1 MNHRSSPRVADALRS
16 FHLDD
21 RPRSAEPAGLASY
34 LRWCS
39 TPGVSVAIVDDGSPA
54 STWCAGVRDTNTE
67 QPVDPTTL
75 FQAGSISKS
84 VAAACALRLVAEG
97 VVGLDDDLRDRL
109 RSWRL
114 PDNDGWVPNITLRQL
129 LSHTAGLTVHGFPGY
144 PPGQRVPTLPE
155 VLDGVGNT
163 PPVFVTTM
171 PGLQFSYSGGGYCI
185 MQQLLVDVTEMPFA
199 ELAYELVLDPTGMTD
214 STYEQ
219 PLPRD
224 RADAAA
230 SGHRSGGRPVS
241 GRWHTYPEQAAAGLW
256 TTPSDLARF
265 FVAIRDSRTGRPGTL
280 LPQELA
286 EQMAT
291 PYASNVPYGLG
302 LQLASDGEP
311 PSIGHSGSDEGFRAY
326 AVLYDTGQGAVVMT
340 NSDAGGELF
349 SEVIQPALT
358 EHLGWPTRAT
368 DAAASSTAGSHV
380 LAGRYR
386 AEQGTIELRA
396 CGDDLEL
403 RALGQPPVRLVR
415 DADGRWRCVTLRLDA
430 TFPDLRTLVL
440 HQHAQYV
447 EDVTATRVD

>member
-1 MNHRSSPRVADALRS
+1 MNHRRGGTVTDALRS

-34 LRWCS
+34 LRWWS
-39 TPGVSVAIVDDGSPA
+39 TPGVSIAIIDDGSPA
-54 STWCAGVRDTNTE
+54 TTWCAGVRDSNTE
-67 QPVDPTTL
+67 QPVDPSTL

-84 VAAACALRLVAEG
+84 VAAACALRLVAES
-97 VVGLDDDLRDRL
+97 VIGLDDDIHDRL

-114 PDNDGWVPNITLRQL
+114 PHNDGWLPHITLRQL

-144 PPGQRVPTLPE
+144 PAGQRVPTLPE

-171 PGLQFSYSGGGYCI
+171 PGLQFSYSGGGYCV
-185 MQQLLVDVTEMPFA
+185 MQQLLVDMTEMPFA
-199 ELAYELVLDPTGMTD
+199 ELAYELVLDPAGMTD

-224 RADAAA
+224 RDDAAA
-230 SGHRSGGRPVS
+230 SGHRFGGRPVS

-256 TTPSDLARF
+256 TTPSDLATF
-265 FVAIRDSRTGRPGTL
+265 FVAIRHSRAGRPDAL

-302 LQLASDGEP
+302 LQLGPDDKP
-311 PSIGHSGSDEGFRAY
+311 PSIGHSGSDEGFRAD
-326 AVLYDTGQGAVVMT
+326 AVLHDTGQGAVIMT
-340 NSDAGGELF
+340 NSDVGGELIT
-349 SEVIQPALT
+349 EVIRPALVD
-358 EHLGWPTRAT
+358 HLGWPTPAT
-368 DAAASSTAGSHV
+368 DASRSSTAGSHV

-386 AEQGTIELRA
+386 AEQGTIELSA

-415 DADGRWRCVTLRLDA
+415 DGDRRWRCVTLRLDA
-430 TFPDLRTLVL
+430 TFPDLRTVVL

-447 EDVTATRVD
+447 DDVTATRVD